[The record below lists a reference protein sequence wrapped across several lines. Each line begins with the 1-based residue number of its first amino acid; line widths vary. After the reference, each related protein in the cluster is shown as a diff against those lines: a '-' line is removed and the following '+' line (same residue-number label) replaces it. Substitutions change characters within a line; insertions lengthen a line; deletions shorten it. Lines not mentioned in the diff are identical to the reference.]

1 MSRLVLVLLDGLGVG
16 AMRDVPETR
25 PQDVGADSLAHALA
39 ARRAELATLVSLG
52 LGNAAP
58 SSGLPACR
66 SPRASWGRSELGYP
80 GADSYLGHQVL
91 MGSDVSSVTVES
103 FASGIDAYAERL
115 RAAGHAVD
123 RLDGSPVLVVDDA
136 MVVADS
142 LEADPGMNYNVTG
155 SLEQVGFDR
164 IVSVARTVRD
174 TARVPRVIAVGGT
187 RIRLPDVIGSLEE
200 REGVVGVD
208 TPALGVYDEGV
219 EILHLGH
226 DFGFERQA
234 PSLVRAAG
242 LPVALVGKMADIVA
256 CEGAE
261 RLPGVDTEEVLSA
274 FEDVVSRQAAG
285 LIAVNVQELDLA
297 GHRESCKDYVAVL
310 ERADAAIGR
319 VLARLAADDLLIVTG
334 DHGDDPARGP
344 LHTREEVP
352 LLGHT
357 PGGTPRELGLRRS
370 LADVGATIA
379 DWLGAASIRRGRS
392 FAGLVR

>member
-1 MSRLVLVLLDGLGVG
+1 VSRVVLVLLDGLGVG

-25 PQDVGADSLAHALA
+25 PTDVGADSLAHALA
-39 ARRAELATLVSLG
+39 ARPAPLTTLVSMG

-58 SSGLPACR
+58 SSGLPVRR

-103 FASGIDAYAERL
+103 FASGIEAYAERL
-115 RAAGHAVD
+115 RDAGHAVD
-123 RLDGSPVLVVDDA
+123 RLDGSPVLVVDEA

-164 IVSVARTVRD
+164 IVSVARAVRE
-174 TARVPRVIAVGGT
+174 TAPVPRVIAVGAT
-187 RIRLPDVIGSLEE
+187 RIRLPDVLAALEE
-200 REGVVGVD
+200 RDGVVGVD
-208 TPALGVYDEGV
+208 TPGLGIYDEGV
-219 EILHLGH
+219 ELLHLGH
-226 DFGFERQA
+226 DFGFARQV
-234 PSLVRAAG
+234 PSLVRASG

-261 RLPGVDTEEVLSA
+261 RLPGVDTEEVLAA

-297 GHRESCKDYVAVL
+297 GHRESCEDYVAVL
-310 ERADAAIGR
+310 ERADASIGR
-319 VLARLAADDLLIVTG
+319 VLGRLAPGDLLIVTG

-352 LLGHT
+352 LLCHA
-357 PGGTPRELGLRRS
+357 PGGKPRELGVRRS
-370 LADVGATIA
+370 LADVGATMS
-379 DWLGAASIRRGRS
+379 DWLGAPSIPSGRS
-392 FAGLVR
+392 FADLVR